1 MPIDATWTIGA
12 RDRTK
17 RALTSAGKGV
27 DGFGAKFTSFGS
39 TAAKGFGV
47 AAAAIAGFG
56 LKAVSDFTKRGDEID
71 KASQRI
77 GVGAEEFQRLAFA
90 AEQSG
95 SGLEDVEKGIAAMSR
110 RINDANN
117 GLSSAKRS
125 FDAIGVSLDDLNGAS
140 PEEQFQILAQALA
153 DTDDQT
159 VRLATSQE
167 IFGRAGRQ
175 LQPLIA
181 QGAQGIK
188 ALGDEAERTGNV
200 MSTQATK
207 DAAALTD
214 SMNTLRHTV
223 GGLIGQAVA
232 PLLPALTAISQTIAT
247 DLLPRFSGLI
257 GPITEI
263 AVALLPPLTI
273 ALDAAAV
280 VIDTVVA
287 PALGLLADVLDT
299 QVGRALVVAT
309 GAVIALNAA
318 SAANPYALLAAA
330 AVAAAAA
337 IITHWEPISRFFTG
351 LWENLKALGQW
362 VVDVF
367 TANWQWIAAAAL
379 GPLGI
384 AIKLLIDN
392 WDAVRA
398 AMETV
403 ASYITGAFAG
413 AWRAG
418 QQFVR
423 LSANAIIGAAEAMAN
438 AVIESI
444 NSIIRAWNSIELK
457 IPGFKIEIPFAPDIN
472 FGGATIG
479 VPDLPT
485 IPTVTIPRLAQ
496 GGYVARPTLAIV
508 GDAPGGEY
516 VTPARQMRRQDRPI
530 NLRIILELDG
540 QTLREITLDNVNEG
554 LRSGEVSA
562 VAEFA

>member
-1 MPIDATWTIGA
+1 MPIDSVWNIGA

-17 RALTSAGKGV
+17 KALTSAGKGV
-27 DGFGAKFTSFGS
+27 DTFGAKFTSFGS
-39 TAAKGFGV
+39 TAAKGFGI

-56 LKAVSDFTKRGDEID
+56 AKAVKDFTERGDEID
-71 KASQRI
+71 KASQRVGI
-77 GVGAEEFQRLAFA
+77 GAESFQRLAFA

-95 SGLEDVEKGIAAMSR
+95 SGLEDVEKGIAGMSR
-110 RINDANN
+110 RINDANK
-117 GLSSAKRS
+117 GLKSAKDS
-125 FDAIGVSLDDLNGAS
+125 FDAIGVSLDDLNGAT
-140 PEEQFQILAQALA
+140 PDVQFQILAQALA

-181 QGAQGIK
+181 EGAAGIK

-214 SMNTLRHTV
+214 SMNVLRHTV

-232 PLLPALTAISQTIAT
+232 PLLPALTAVAGTIAT
-247 DLLPRFSGLI
+247 DLLPRLSGLF
-257 GPITEI
+257 GPLTEI
-263 AVALLPPLTI
+263 AVALLPPLTL
-273 ALDAAAV
+273 ALDAAAII
-280 VIDTVVA
+280 IDTVVA

-367 TANWQWIAAAAL
+367 TSNWQWIAAVAL

-384 AIKLLIDN
+384 AIRLLIDN
-392 WDAVRA
+392 WDAVRTT
-398 AMETV
+398 METV
-403 ASYITGAFAG
+403 AEYITGGFAG

-418 QQFVR
+418 QQFVK

-438 AVIESI
+438 AVIGAI
-444 NSIIRAWNSIELK
+444 NAIIRSWNAIELK
-457 IPGFKIEIPFAPDIN
+457 IPGFKIEIPLAPDIN
-472 FGGATIG
+472 FPGFTLG

-485 IPTVTIPRLAQ
+485 IPTITIPRLAQ

-516 VTPARQMRRQDRPI
+516 VTPARQMRQRSQPMVIR
-530 NLRIILELDG
+530 LVVELDG
-540 QTLREITLDNVNEG
+540 QPLRGRIKETVNEG
-554 LRSGEVSA
+554 VRAGEMSV
-562 VAEFA
+562 VAELA